1 MKLKNTIVVV
11 ARVRRLLRLVAS
23 VLVDICKNGF
33 LGVVT
38 YLAGILA
45 FSLSLSG
52 AIILIRTLVRSETYT
67 SPPEGTLSELVI
79 GVAALA
85 VSYGCAELAMW
96 AAAMLDENR
105 RAARRFLLRKCLPW
119 FVSGVLFAVLV
130 TFATATPL

>member
-1 MKLKNTIVVV
+1 MKLMDMTIMVT
-11 ARVRRLLRLVAS
+11 RVRRLLRLVAS
-23 VLVDICKNGF
+23 VLLNICKGGF
-33 LGVVT
+33 MGVVA

-52 AIILIRTLVRSETYT
+52 AILLIRTLVRSETYT

-105 RAARRFLLRKCLPW
+105 RAVRRFLLRKCLPW